1 MLSPTAS
8 PSVSVSFE
16 ISVEEL
22 AARLNSSNPPAVAE
36 ILGPQYFTSG
46 HLPGAINLPLDG
58 FAENAV
64 RHLPNKSADIVVYC
78 ASATCQN
85 SDIAARKLQSLGY
98 QNVRLFRGGK
108 AAWKDAGHA
117 LVTA

>member
-1 MLSPTAS
+1 MLSPTVS
-8 PSVSVSFE
+8 PSATVPFE

-22 AARLNSSNPPAVAE
+22 AARLNGSNPPVVAE
-36 ILGPQYFTSG
+36 ILGPQYFSTG
-46 HLPGAINLPLDG
+46 HLPGAINLPLEG
-58 FAENAV
+58 FAESAV
-64 RHLPNKSADIVVYC
+64 RHLPNKSADIIVYC

-98 QNVRLFRGGK
+98 QNVRIFRGGK

-117 LVTA
+117 LVTG